1 MTYYIHDILMFLI
14 GDVQD
19 CSQTGGG
26 GLGLP
31 MVMNIINAADKG
43 NLKKLKKLWITNRDA
58 FDNLQYAVAKGTHAE
73 PLSEIA
79 AGNGDLALFKWTYEG
94 ERANEGVLTHNIYEE
109 IQSAKA
115 SGSTEIL
122 DWINNNVDS
131 LDNYED

>member
-1 MTYYIHDILMFLI
+1 
-14 GDVQD
+14 
-19 CSQTGGG
+19 
-26 GLGLP
+26 
-31 MVMNIINAADKG
+31 MVMNIINAANKG
-43 NLKKLKKLWITNRDA
+43 DLKKLKKLWITNRDA